1 MIFNKKKLQQLWNIL
16 IYIQDRN
23 SIQIITCRRSMK
35 KRLSDKGER
44 LDFAGMEILL
54 LHLIISTR
62 NRIGESICIRKVYR
76 ALPAPEVYTDQPHTD
91 PV

>member
-1 MIFNKKKLQQLWNIL
+1 MIFNKKELQQLRNIL

-35 KRLSDKGER
+35 KRVSDKGER
-44 LDFAGMEILL
+44 LDFAGMEIRL
-54 LHLIISTR
+54 LHLRISTR

-76 ALPAPEVYTDQPHTD
+76 AG
-91 PV
+91 

>member
-1 MIFNKKKLQQLWNIL
+1 MKKLVIAE
-16 IYIQDRN
+16 
-23 SIQIITCRRSMK
+23 

-76 ALPAPEVYTDQPHTD
+76 AG
-91 PV
+91 